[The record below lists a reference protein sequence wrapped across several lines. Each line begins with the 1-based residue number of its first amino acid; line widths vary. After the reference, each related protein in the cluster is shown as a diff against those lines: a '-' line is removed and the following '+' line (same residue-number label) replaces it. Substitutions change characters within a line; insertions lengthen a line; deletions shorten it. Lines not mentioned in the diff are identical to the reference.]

1 MYILVR
7 IKQNINK
14 KQSKGRIRTTPL
26 LSLCTYNLF
35 FSLCTCAVTNSVHV
49 SGLQAEKITHRYQL
63 VRLVLPGSLVVSG
76 QYVQRDVAAC
86 ASR

>member
-14 KQSKGRIRTTPL
+14 KESKGRIRTTPL
-26 LSLCTYNLF
+26 I
-35 FSLCTCAVTNSVHV
+35 SLCTCAVTNSVHV